1 MVRRSARVLLNVLNA
16 PVPAWHV
23 CGRITAYCVLTSRH
37 GMSALWIGCE
47 TCCAAAAADG
57 TDNRRSRRRAES
69 KRDGCH
75 STTRQAEVKPR
86 EQCDSRG
93 RAVSGCLLKWIAS
106 SVGSIS
112 TIALLLQ
119 LTVTRTCTRCF
130 EDARYPP
137 RHSMPAALLLLM
149 CAPRTPSPRKIG
161 APLETPAAR
170 TDGCRWPHGHT
181 HECVRGEEGSR
192 RGWVGAEQGLEFW
205 GSLGG
210 RAGVRHSERQD
221 VKLGKGGVAQNL
233 RKRTQSLR

>member
-1 MVRRSARVLLNVLNA
+1 MACLLCGLGVKRAAPLQPPMAPIIGAAGARGIKTRRLPLDSA
-16 PVPAWHV
+16 
-23 CGRITAYCVLTSRH
+23 SR
-37 GMSALWIGCE
+37 GQTE
-47 TCCAAAAADG
+47 
-57 TDNRRSRRRAES
+57 R
-69 KRDGCH
+69 
-75 STTRQAEVKPR
+75 
-86 EQCDSRG
+86 CDSRG

-149 CAPRTPSPRKIG
+149 AAPRTPSPHEIG
-161 APLETPAAR
+161 VPLETPAAR
-170 TDGCRWPHGHT
+170 TDECRWPQAGAHT
-181 HECVRGEEGSR
+181 RVRARRRRQPQGLGRSR
-192 RGWVGAEQGLEFW
+192 PGLEFR
-205 GSLGG
+205 GRLGG